1 MAALIGTFLL
11 LAAVIVVA
19 GLHLAKCADSIAAL
33 TGMGRTLAG
42 LILLAAATSLPEL
55 AVDCKAVLMTPPAP
69 DLAVGALVGSSLF
82 NLLILGILDLI
93 NRRSTKMIS
102 PSAEEHILS
111 AITSMML
118 TALVGG
124 FIMLA
129 NPKLNIA
136 QVGFGSTIV
145 FVVYILSLRL
155 VYLDQKHRGADD
167 DDEEAEMKLPAAIA
181 GYLAATAAIFVAAN
195 YLAPTATKI
204 AEETGLGN
212 SFVGSTFVALTTSLP
227 EFVTTL
233 AAMRMGAFNMAV
245 GNIVGSNNFNMAILF
260 PVDIAYRGGPL
271 LQVASPAHIFTALVV
286 ITVTSVLVLAM
297 VYKPKRKY
305 MLVEPD
311 ATAVVLLSFAAI
323 VVLYFLSKIS

>member
-1 MAALIGTFLL
+1 VAALIGTFLL

-19 GLHLAKCADSIAAL
+19 GLFLAKCADSIASL
-33 TGMGRTLAG
+33 TGIGRTLAG

-69 DLAVGALVGSSLF
+69 NLAVGALVGSSLF
-82 NLLILGILDLI
+82 NLLILGLLDLL

-102 PSAEEHILS
+102 PAAEEHILS
-111 AITSMML
+111 AITSIML

-124 FIMLA
+124 FIMLQ
-129 NPKLNIA
+129 NPALNIV

-145 FVVYILSLRL
+145 FVVYVLSLRM
-155 VYLDQKHRGADD
+155 VYLDQRHRGATDEE
-167 DDEEAEMKLPAAIA
+167 EEAEMKLRAAVL

-195 YLAPTATKI
+195 FLAPTATQI
-204 AEETGLGN
+204 AEKTGLGN

-233 AAMRMGAFNMAV
+233 AALRMGALNMAV

-260 PVDIAYRGGPL
+260 PVDIVYRKSPL
-271 LQVASPAHIFTALVV
+271 LQVASQTHVFTALVV
-286 ITVTSVLVLAM
+286 IAVSSVLVMAM
-297 VYKPKRKY
+297 VYRPKRKY
-305 MLVEPD
+305 LFIEPD
-311 ATAVVLLSFAAI
+311 ATAVVILSFSAI
-323 VVLYFLSKIS
+323 VVLYFLSKIA